1 MTLAAPA
8 TAVTPAVDVVFD
20 AAGTTLPVEYAQ
32 PLLAAVAQVLPWMT
46 DAGGVHALRT
56 APTGYGQVL
65 LPARAKLRLRVP
77 EARAEDALRLAHQ
90 RLAVADQEVRIG
102 AGTMR
107 PLLPAAT
114 LAAQKVASDAAD
126 TAAFERE
133 VAAALAALGIDA
145 RFIAGGTRRAV
156 LPGRTVSG
164 HALTVHGLRPD
175 ESLRLQ
181 AAGLGGD
188 RALGWGLFLPAKLI
202 AGIDP

>member
-1 MTLAAPA
+1 VNLAAPA
-8 TAVTPAVDVVFD
+8 TAATAAVDVVFD
-20 AAGTTLPVEYAQ
+20 AAGTTLPVDYAQ
-32 PLLAAVAQVLPWMT
+32 PLLAAIAQVLPWMP

-77 EARAEDALRLAHQ
+77 EARVQDALRLANR

-102 AGTMR
+102 AGMMR

-114 LAAQKVASDAAD
+114 LAAQKVASDTAD

-133 VAAALAALGIDA
+133 VAAALAALDIGA
-145 RFIAGGTRRAV
+145 RFIAGGARRAA
-156 LPGRTVSG
+156 LGDRTITG

-202 AGIDP
+202 AGIEP